1 MRAGILKTL
10 LSTAPVLLALL
21 AAPSALAYK
30 AGQGADDE
38 PAGIVEYANVAAYLA
53 DSGRNEHRFVKIG
66 TRTFSRP
73 ELETFHSSTGLTD
86 ANLIASY
93 ANVAAYLADTG
104 RAGRFSAEINGKV
117 YLVTAL
123 EAANNAGTLADAS
136 LPDPLEPRF
145 ATTAVGDNAEATAYD
160 ATAVGESARASGGQ
174 STAVGQFARAF
185 GGNSTAVGD
194 HARAYS
200 SDSVAVGQYSHA
212 SGHGATAVGR
222 LADSYGAGAT
232 SLGRSAVALGERTT
246 ALGRGAIAANFD
258 ADQYDRDAVPE
269 RGGVGTLIKCAHDPS
284 YGIQYFTTECNQYMT
299 AGERAD
305 ARLAQDNAAG
315 ETFRQGIRTRLQGRL
330 TALSTSS
337 ATAVGTY
344 ARALNTRATAVGQYA
359 QATGERST
367 ALGQASDAAG
377 DRSTALGNLAWATG
391 RHASAVGQYAEAHG
405 ENTVALGRKAV
416 AGGVSAGWIYTG
428 VGEYLAD
435 SDRTT
440 RGDNVVIGGKVYAVT
455 ALEAVSGLSRTN
467 LPTPVAAMS
476 GGVAVGADS
485 RAAGQD
491 SIAFGRGASA
501 TAANA
506 IAIGAGVAASA
517 ENQIVIGG
525 SNHAYRLPGIAAA
538 PQSVSPENV
547 NPDVITVDRNG
558 QLSADG
564 GTLHGLVGKADA
576 GPSRNGNAYARL
588 NSIQQILDRASD
600 DTYEAIGQINVMA
613 TIDDATRFFDAD
625 TDGDG
630 LVDTGGD
637 GGRVQNIVRE
647 VDQGNEDRVTVAKIR
662 TGSGA
667 DRTIVTLKGATNE
680 QITALVA
687 LLTDTRLS
695 TEPVMDANGD
705 PVGTTMT
712 EFLTL
717 DEGKGQPLKASER
730 LAYLFQA
737 LYGAPY
743 GVTGVADAATDSES
757 PHAASIA
764 GRLDSIDG
772 FIPRGTDGTLQ
783 TAPVTEAEETPG
795 GVERKIVVQDVYQD
809 GDTRRVRLRTLDFS
823 QLAGADQRL
832 NALDRRVGELDA
844 RLDKTTAMASALT
857 ALPNVVPHGGRF
869 FLGVG
874 AGQYGGE
881 SALAIGMS
889 ARVGEM
895 NNVFVNAGVAASSGA
910 SAAGRAGVGFVW

>member
-10 LSTAPVLLALL
+10 LSTAPVLLVLL
-21 AAPSALAYK
+21 AAPSVLAYK

-136 LPDPLEPRF
+136 LPNPLEPSF

-185 GGNSTAVGD
+185 GGDSTAVGD

-212 SGHGATAVGR
+212 SGYGATAVGQS
-222 LADSYGAGAT
+222 ADSYGAGAT

-284 YGIQYFTTECNQYMT
+284 YSIQYFTTECNQYMT

-367 ALGQASDAAG
+367 AFGQASDAAG

-467 LPTPVAAMS
+467 LPTPVAATS

-506 IAIGAGVAASA
+506 IAIGAGVAVSEA
-517 ENQIVIGG
+517 NQIVIGG
-525 SNHAYRLPGIAAA
+525 SNHAYHLPGVAAT
-538 PQSVSPENV
+538 STSGVD
-547 NPDVITVDRNG
+547 PDVITVDRDG

-564 GTLHGLVGKADA
+564 GALRRLVGKGDDGA
-576 GPSRNGNAYARL
+576 SRGLTASAHAR
-588 NSIQQILDRASD
+588 IRFAQDILDDASD
-600 DTYEAIGQINVMA
+600 ETYRAALAGRNVIG
-613 TIDDATRFFDAD
+613 TIKDATRSFNTDMDDDGEVDD
-625 TDGDG
+625 TGDG
-630 LVDTGGD
+630 RRVLRIVD
-637 GGRVQNIVRE
+637 E
-647 VDQGNEDRVTVAKIR
+647 VDQGDRVNIAKIR

-667 DRTIVTLKGATNE
+667 DRTVVTLKGATNE
-680 QITALVA
+680 QIVALVA

-695 TEPVMDANGD
+695 TERVVDANGD

-717 DEGKGQPLKASER
+717 DEEKGQPLKASER

-743 GVTGVADAATDSES
+743 GATGVADAATDSES

-772 FIPRGTDGTLQ
+772 FIPRGTDGTLE

-857 ALPNVVPHGGRF
+857 ALPNVVPHSGRF

-889 ARVGEM
+889 ARVGGM

>member
-10 LSTAPVLLALL
+10 LSTVPVLLALL

-93 ANVAAYLADTG
+93 ADVAAYLADTG

-284 YGIQYFTTECNQYMT
+284 YSIQYFTTECNQYMT

-467 LPTPVAAMS
+467 LPTPVAATS

-525 SNHAYRLPGIAAA
+525 SNHAYRLPGVAAA
-538 PQSVSPENV
+538 QSANTE
-547 NPDVITVDRNG
+547 VITVNDNG

-564 GTLHGLVGKADA
+564 GALHRLVGVASDS
-576 GPSRNGNAYARL
+576 PNRDGNAYARIR
-588 NSIQQILDRASD
+588 SIQRTLDQASSEA
-600 DTYEAIGQINVMA
+600 YAAIGHANVIN
-613 TIDDATRFFDAD
+613 TIEDATRSLDAD

-630 LVDTGGD
+630 EVDDDGD
-637 GGRVQNIVRE
+637 GQRIQEIVDEVDRGVGGRVA
-647 VDQGNEDRVTVAKIR
+647 VAKIR

-667 DRTIVTLKGATNE
+667 DRTVVTLKGATNE

-695 TEPVMDANGD
+695 TKPVVDANGD

-717 DEGKGQPLKASER
+717 DEEKGQPLKASER

-743 GVTGVADAATDSES
+743 GATGVADAATDSES

>member
-10 LSTAPVLLALL
+10 LSTVPVLLALL

-93 ANVAAYLADTG
+93 ADVAAYLADTG

-136 LPDPLEPRF
+136 LPNPLEPSF

-174 STAVGQFARAF
+174 STAMGQFARAF
-185 GGNSTAVGD
+185 GGDSTAVGD

-212 SGHGATAVGR
+212 SGYGATAVGQS
-222 LADSYGAGAT
+222 ADSYGAGAT

-246 ALGRGAIAANFD
+246 ALGRGAVAANFD

-284 YGIQYFTTECNQYMT
+284 YSIQYFTTECNQYMT

-367 ALGQASDAAG
+367 AFGQASDAAG

-467 LPTPVAAMS
+467 LPTPVAATS

-525 SNHAYRLPGIAAA
+525 SNHAYRLPGVAAA
-538 PQSVSPENV
+538 QSVNPE
-547 NPDVITVDRNG
+547 VITVSRNG

-564 GTLHGLVGKADA
+564 GALHRRVGVA
-576 GPSRNGNAYARL
+576 GDSPDRNGNAYARIR
-588 NSIQQILDRASD
+588 SIQDTLDDASD
-600 DTYEAIGQINVMA
+600 DAYREALEGRNVIGVVEE
-613 TIDDATRFFDAD
+613 ATRSFEADA
-625 TDGDG
+625 DGDG
-630 LVDTGGD
+630 DVDDVGD
-637 GGRVQNIVRE
+637 GRKIQEI
-647 VDQGNEDRVTVAKIR
+647 VDQVDRGVEDRVTVAKIR

-667 DRTIVTLKGATNE
+667 DRTVVTLKGATNE

-695 TEPVMDANGD
+695 TEPVVDANGD

-717 DEGKGQPLKASER
+717 DEEKGQPLKASER

-743 GVTGVADAATDSES
+743 GATGVADAATDSES

-895 NNVFVNAGVAASSGA
+895 SNVFVNAGVAASSGA

>member
-10 LSTAPVLLALL
+10 LSTVPVLLALL

-93 ANVAAYLADTG
+93 ADVAAYLADTG
-104 RAGRFSAEINGKV
+104 RAGRFSAEINGKI

-136 LPDPLEPRF
+136 LPNPLEPSF

-174 STAVGQFARAF
+174 STAMGQFARAF

-194 HARAYS
+194 HSRAYS

-212 SGHGATAVGR
+212 SGYGATAVGR

-246 ALGRGAIAANFD
+246 ALGRGAIAANFG
-258 ADQYDRDAVPE
+258 ADQYHRDAVPE

-284 YGIQYFTTECNQYMT
+284 YSIQYFTTECNQYMT

-467 LPTPVAAMS
+467 LPNPVAATS

-525 SNHAYRLPGIAAA
+525 SNHAYRLPGVAAA
-538 PQSVSPENV
+538 QSVNPE
-547 NPDVITVDRNG
+547 VITVSRNG

-564 GTLHGLVGKADA
+564 GALHRLVGVADDSA
-576 GPSRNGNAYARL
+576 SKTGNAYARL
-588 NSIQQILDRASD
+588 NFIQKTLDDASNAD
-600 DTYEAIGQINVMA
+600 PDLLRAIGRTNVINTV
-613 TIDDATRFFDAD
+613 TDATRSLDAD

-630 LVDTGGD
+630 LVDGAGD
-637 GGRVQNIVRE
+637 GRRIRE
-647 VDQGNEDRVTVAKIR
+647 IVDQVDRGVEDRVTVAKIR

-667 DRTIVTLKGATNE
+667 DRTVVTLKGATNE

-695 TEPVMDANGD
+695 TEPVVDANGD

-717 DEGKGQPLKASER
+717 DEEKGQPLKASER

-743 GVTGVADAATDSES
+743 GATGVADAATDSES